1 MLDIQ
6 FIRAHPD
13 LVRAGAVKKRIPID
27 LDRLLDVDRQ
37 RRLLAREGDDL
48 RALSNAKSKAI
59 PALQGP
65 DKQAAIE
72 ALRRV
77 SDQIKELE
85 ARTREVDAEFLRL
98 MYTIPNVPAAEVPD
112 GEDEKD
118 NVEIRRWGAPRA
130 FAFKPKDHLELG
142 ESLDIVDVPRGAKL
156 AGARNYFLKG
166 AAVLLE
172 MAVLRLAFDHLLGK
186 GFVPLQVPLLVR
198 DPAMIGTAYFPG
210 GEEQAY
216 RIEKDGL
223 NLIGTAEVSV
233 TAYHGDEILGAEEL
247 PRRYV
252 ALSPCFRREAG
263 AAGKDTRGLYR
274 VHQFYKVEQVVLCE
288 ADPELS
294 KREHLAILRNSE
306 EILEMLALPYRVVNV
321 CGGDLGV
328 PQIQKF
334 DLETWMPS
342 RDAFGETHSASRFH
356 DFQARRLNLRYRT
369 ATGAVRHCHTMN
381 NTVIASPRILVA
393 ILENYQNED
402 GSVTVPRVLRAYM
415 GGMEAI
421 RAR

>member
-172 MAVLRLAFDHLLGK
+172 MAVLRLALDHLLGK

>member
-59 PALQGP
+59 PALQEP

-172 MAVLRLAFDHLLGK
+172 MAVLRLALDHLLGK

-342 RDAFGETHSASRFH
+342 RDTFGETHSASRFH